1 MTPILIHISEQ
12 GIFKETKY
20 MKSTKEAIRFLRA
33 NGCTFKNSTLY
44 NLDDCSVILIAGAT
58 MYEVEEDLI
67 KNGTRI
73 KNAKE

>member
-1 MTPILIHISEQ
+1 MTPILIHITES
-12 GIFKETKY
+12 GVFKETKY
-20 MKSTKEAIRFLRA
+20 MKSTKEAIKYLRT

-44 NLDDCSVILIAGAT
+44 NLEDCSVILTTGAT
-58 MYEVEEDLI
+58 LYEIEEDLI